1 VGRVQMG
8 GGIFLAPSSKKES
21 FGKANSLM
29 DRRCFMRCL
38 SLFFVRKGACGNIR
52 DKVAVLRGQSRAPT
66 VRFTGSF
73 ARRKDKDLQ
82 EN

>member
-1 VGRVQMG
+1 MGRVEVG
-8 GGIFLAPSSKKES
+8 GGIFLALSCKKDS
-21 FGKANSLM
+21 FGKLNSLK

-38 SLFFVRKGACGNIR
+38 SLFFVRKGAYGNIR
-52 DKVAVLRGQSRAPT
+52 DKVVVLRGQSRAST
-66 VRFTGSF
+66 VRSTGSF

>member
-1 VGRVQMG
+1 M
-8 GGIFLAPSSKKES
+8 LYA
-21 FGKANSLM
+21 
-29 DRRCFMRCL
+29 L
-38 SLFFVRKGACGNIR
+38 SILIFFVRKGAYGNIR